1 MLSTDKIQKAFEAI
15 VEEAE
20 KALEKDVSKKVA
32 KRLNNIVNIAKHQ
45 SDVRGATPKSC
56 CTHAKKK

>member
-1 MLSTDKIQKAFEAI
+1 MLATDKIQKAFDAI
-15 VEEAE
+15 VEETE
-20 KALEKDVSKKVA
+20 KALEKEPSKKVA
-32 KRLNNIVNIAKHQ
+32 KRLMNILNVAKHQ